1 MSQKLSIW
9 ILQQTGNLPA
19 KSKEATASRDPMAKS
34 APANKL
40 TMMIQMPSAP
50 NTMQRR
56 QGIMEGDKARQKMPK
71 DVVEKVQFEASS
83 KQQQGIGPGTPQ
95 KHGAKSKQ
103 KCCLLLHWDSLKL
116 EVKVLFYG

>member
-1 MSQKLSIW
+1 
-9 ILQQTGNLPA
+9 
-19 KSKEATASRDPMAKS
+19 
-34 APANKL
+34 
-40 TMMIQMPSAP
+40 
-50 NTMQRR
+50 MQRR
-56 QGIMEGDKARQKMPK
+56 QGIMEGDEARQKMPK

-116 EVKVLFYG
+116 EVKVWFYGKIPSIRILMLCKQWNIKALNRHTKSAYMSKMVDPPNIG